1 MPSYGEIPYGL
12 EDAKVAPITGVSTV
26 GTLVDIPGVRSIA
39 FNVEADSDELEGDNQ
54 VISKVRKAP
63 SLSGSVELGK
73 INFAAIAVFRG
84 VTATVSG
91 STPNQINSMS
101 EPDTSS
107 NAWFQL
113 TGQAPDTES
122 VGSAYRVTLNKL
134 ISTSGPDETMEVNS
148 WNTPTIDFEGV
159 GIGGFLLKRQ
169 QYETKTA
176 IAA

>member
-1 MPSYGEIPYGL
+1 MPTFGEIPYGL
-12 EDAKVAPITGVSTV
+12 EDCKVAPITGTSTV
-26 GTLVDIPGVRSIA
+26 GTLVDVPGVRSVS

-73 INFAAIAVFRG
+73 INLAAIAVLRG
-84 VTATVSG
+84 VTASTTG
-91 STPNQINSMS
+91 STPNSITTIQ
-101 EPDTSS
+101 EPDTAS

-113 TGQAPDTES
+113 VGQAPDTES
-122 VGSAYRVTLNKL
+122 TGSAYRVTLNKL

-159 GIGGFLLKRQ
+159 GIGGYLLKRE

-176 IAA
+176 ISA